1 MKHYI
6 ILCVVLYN
14 IVCGAIRETIRAHG
28 NITKD
33 LSGSVAKRV
42 VGTFRGTIV
51 SHVKQFGYEKLA
63 SDAYLEQIEQ
73 LRLENNK
80 LLKKIV
86 KLKKKSRKKYL
97 DEQEAAKQSC
107 GDSN

>member
-1 MKHYI
+1 MENLLKDETLH
-6 ILCVVLYN
+6 N

-28 NITKD
+28 NITN
-33 LSGSVAKRV
+33 SVAKRV